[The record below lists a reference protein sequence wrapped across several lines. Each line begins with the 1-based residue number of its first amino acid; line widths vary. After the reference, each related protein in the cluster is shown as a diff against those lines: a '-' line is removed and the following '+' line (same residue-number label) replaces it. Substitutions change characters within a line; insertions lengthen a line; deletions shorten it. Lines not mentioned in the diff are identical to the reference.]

1 MRICVAEWRN
11 ATGRMSRRACV
22 FVKGNIQLR
31 AIQGWIGTGLAI
43 TLVAHVG
50 MARATEITGAGSSFG
65 APIYGA
71 WGEDAARDLGVTLN
85 YQTIGSGAGQ
95 NQVRAR
101 TVDFGASDAPMSAT
115 ALEAAHLAQF
125 PTVMGAIV
133 PVVNLPGVAD
143 GRLHLTGAL
152 LAQIYDGEITS
163 WNDARIAA
171 VNPGLALPD
180 IPVAPVRRA
189 DGSGT
194 TFVFTSYLSLS
205 WPAWK
210 AQEGAGTSIQWP
222 VGEGAR
228 GNDGIAAA
236 VRNTEGSIGY
246 LEYAYAVGN
255 HMTMVEMRNSHGE
268 DVAASS
274 DSFEAAARSAKWDA
288 GIARHVDV
296 LDAAGQG
303 AWPIMAATYVLIPT
317 DPTDRVRG
325 RAVRDF
331 FAWAFARG
339 DETARRLQYV
349 PLPEEVK
356 TGIVGFLKQE

>member
-1 MRICVAEWRN
+1 
-11 ATGRMSRRACV
+11 MSI
-22 FVKGNIQLR
+22 KGETPLR
-31 AIQGWIGTGLAI
+31 AIGGWIGTGLAV
-43 TLVAHVG
+43 LVAG
-50 MARATEITGAGSSFG
+50 YASTAGATAITGAGSSFG

-71 WGEDAARDLGVTLN
+71 WGEDAARDVNITLN

-95 NQVRAR
+95 NQARAR

-115 ALEAAHLAQF
+115 ALKDARLAQF

-133 PVVNLPGVAD
+133 PVINLPGIAD
-143 GRLHLTGAL
+143 NQLRLTGAL
-152 LAQIYDGEITS
+152 VAQIYDGEITS

-194 TFVFTSYLSLS
+194 TFVFTTYLSQS
-205 WPAWK
+205 WPQWK

-246 LEYAYAVGN
+246 LEYAYAAGN
-255 HMTMVEMRNSHGE
+255 HMVMARMRNSHGE
-268 DVAASS
+268 DVAADN
-274 DSFEAAARSAKWDA
+274 DSFEAAARSAKWEDDA
-288 GIARHVDV
+288 TRRVEI
-296 LDAAGQG
+296 LDAAGEG
-303 AWPIMAATYVLIPT
+303 AWPIMSATYVLIPT
-317 DPTDRVRG
+317 DPTDRARG

-331 FAWAFARG
+331 FVWAFERG
-339 DETARRLQYV
+339 DDTARKLQYV
-349 PLPEEVK
+349 PLPQDVK
-356 TGIVGFLKQE
+356 AGIESFLKQE

>member
-1 MRICVAEWRN
+1 MLIRGER
-11 ATGRMSRRACV
+11 S
-22 FVKGNIQLR
+22 LR
-31 AIQGWIGTGLAI
+31 AIGGWIGTGLVV
-43 TLVAHVG
+43 LVAG
-50 MARATEITGAGSSFG
+50 YAGTAGATAITGAGSSFG

-71 WGEDAARDLGVTLN
+71 WGEDAAKDVGITLN

-95 NQVRAR
+95 NQARAR

-115 ALEAAHLAQF
+115 ALHDARLAQF

-133 PVVNLPGVAD
+133 PVINLPGVGD
-143 GRLHLTGAL
+143 NQLHLTGAL
-152 LAQIYDGEITS
+152 LAQVYDGEITS

-194 TFVFTSYLSLS
+194 TFVFTTYLSQS
-205 WPAWK
+205 WPQWQ

-236 VRNTEGSIGY
+236 VRNTQGSIGY
-246 LEYAYAVGN
+246 LEYAYAAGN
-255 HMTMVEMRNSHGE
+255 HMVMAQMRNRHGE
-268 DVAASS
+268 DVVAGHA
-274 DSFEAAARSAKWDA
+274 SFEAAARSAKWADDA
-288 GIARHVDV
+288 TRRVDV
-296 LDAAGQG
+296 LDAAGAG

-317 DPTDRVRG
+317 DPTDPAQG

-331 FAWAFARG
+331 FAWAFDRG
-339 DETARRLQYV
+339 DETARKLQYV
-349 PLPEEVK
+349 PLPPEVK
-356 TGIVGFLKQE
+356 VGIESFLKQ